1 MNQIRMQLDNE
12 SRNLAAATDDN
23 IHLKAQVEALHSK
36 NINLE
41 AKVCLQLTRIGT
53 SCFFFNLVPASLP
66 FQIKFQIKNLNS
78 SIFNTEKITTRV
90 TVN

>member
-1 MNQIRMQLDNE
+1 MNQIRVQLDNE

-41 AKVCLQLTRIGT
+41 AKVQQKSICNINMCHYCSLTT
-53 SCFFFNLVPASLP
+53 FLAEP
-66 FQIKFQIKNLNS
+66 
-78 SIFNTEKITTRV
+78 
-90 TVN
+90 

>member
-41 AKVCLQLTRIGT
+41 AKVQHQ
-53 SCFFFNLVPASLP
+53 NH
-66 FQIKFQIKNLNS
+66 
-78 SIFNTEKITTRV
+78 RV
-90 TVN
+90 AYFTCKGGSVAEWLGRRT

>member
-1 MNQIRMQLDNE
+1 MNQMRMQLDTE

-41 AKVCLQLTRIGT
+41 NCYFAV
-53 SCFFFNLVPASLP
+53 FAAV
-66 FQIKFQIKNLNS
+66 FQ
-78 SIFNTEKITTRV
+78 
-90 TVN
+90 

>member
-1 MNQIRMQLDNE
+1 MNQIRMQLDSE

-41 AKVCLQLTRIGT
+41 AKVQQQKR
-53 SCFFFNLVPASLP
+53 
-66 FQIKFQIKNLNS
+66 
-78 SIFNTEKITTRV
+78 RV
-90 TVN
+90 V

>member
-1 MNQIRMQLDNE
+1 MNQMRMQLDTE

-41 AKVCLQLTRIGT
+41 AKVFLTMLTTESQSGGWVAAPIAGKSWKSNHEPLCSMREKHAAVT
-53 SCFFFNLVPASLP
+53 LV
-66 FQIKFQIKNLNS
+66 
-78 SIFNTEKITTRV
+78 
-90 TVN
+90 

>member
-1 MNQIRMQLDNE
+1 MQLDNE

-41 AKVCLQLTRIGT
+41 AKVQ
-53 SCFFFNLVPASLP
+53 
-66 FQIKFQIKNLNS
+66 QK
-78 SIFNTEKITTRV
+78 SICNIILY
-90 TVN
+90 